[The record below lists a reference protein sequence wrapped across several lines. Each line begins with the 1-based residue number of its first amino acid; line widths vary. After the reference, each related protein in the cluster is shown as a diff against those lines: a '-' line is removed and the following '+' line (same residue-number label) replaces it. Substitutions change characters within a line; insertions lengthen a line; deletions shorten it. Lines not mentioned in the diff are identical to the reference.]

1 MTIELPT
8 HDRQNRTTELPAFKR
23 TGKETQMTEDQLI
36 NEASERRMRSALV
49 EVSSRIDQMQTMGID
64 ELIITLQETA
74 EFIDNALGADT
85 VFVDDEPTENVVRPA
100 KLQHNCSWCGDP
112 LSDWSTG
119 IHNECRVAKGLAN
132 KPAPD

>member
-1 MTIELPT
+1 MTIKLPT

-23 TGKETQMTEDQLI
+23 TGKETQMTEDNLI
-36 NEASERRMRSALV
+36 NQASERRMRNALV
-49 EVSSRIDQMQTMGID
+49 EVSSRVDNMQSMGID

-85 VFVDDEPTENVVRPA
+85 VFVDEPENVVRPA

-119 IHNECRVAKGLAN
+119 IHNECRIAKSLAKDEPTN
-132 KPAPD
+132 

>member
-8 HDRQNRTTELPAFKR
+8 HDRQNRTPELPAFKR

-49 EVSSRIDQMQTMGID
+49 EVSSRIDKMQTMGID
-64 ELIITLQETA
+64 ELLITLQETA

-112 LSDWSTG
+112 LSDW
-119 IHNECRVAKGLAN
+119 
-132 KPAPD
+132 

>member
-1 MTIELPT
+1 MTIKLPT
-8 HDRQNRTTELPAFKR
+8 NTELPAFKR
-23 TGKETQMTEDQLI
+23 RAKEQQMTEDNLI
-36 NEASERRMRSALV
+36 TEASERRMRSALV
-49 EVSSRIDQMQTMGID
+49 EVSSRVDKMQTMGID

-85 VFVDDEPTENVVRPA
+85 VFVDDEPENVVRPA

-119 IHNECRVAKGLAN
+119 IHNECRIAKSLAKN
-132 KPAPD
+132 DPKN